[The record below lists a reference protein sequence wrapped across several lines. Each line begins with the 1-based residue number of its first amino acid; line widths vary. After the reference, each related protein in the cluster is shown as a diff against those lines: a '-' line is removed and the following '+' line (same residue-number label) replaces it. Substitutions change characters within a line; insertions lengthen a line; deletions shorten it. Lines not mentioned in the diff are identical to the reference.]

1 MTSLINFA
9 AINENFPVAGQDN
22 DTQVFRDNFDTIKTS
37 FREAKTEIEDLQDN
51 TAKTN
56 DDNDFNGSIIANAT
70 LQNTSIRK
78 KEYGDP
84 ITASTQEVSFIQAM
98 YHIIRIGTPSC
109 SLSFTEFPTEVVDIE
124 GVGKVGKA
132 MLELYGDG
140 TARTITFLTSGTTV
154 IKKSAGFPGT
164 VTVTSATNP
173 TLIEVWQHNSD
184 IIFLNYLG
192 EFN

>member
-1 MTSLINFA
+1 VTSLINFA

>member
-22 DTQVFRDNFDTIKTS
+22 DTQVFRDNFDTIKTN

-56 DDNDFNGSIIANAT
+56 NDNDFNGSIIANAT
-70 LQNTSIRK
+70 LQNTSLRK
-78 KEYGDP
+78 KDYGEP
-84 ITASTQEVSFIQAM
+84 ITSPTQEVSFIQAM

-109 SLSFTEFPTEVVDIE
+109 SLSFTEFPTDVVDIE

-132 MLELYGDG
+132 TLELYGDG
-140 TARTITFLTSGTTV
+140 TARTITFLTSDSTV

-164 VTVTSATNP
+164 VTVTSTTNP